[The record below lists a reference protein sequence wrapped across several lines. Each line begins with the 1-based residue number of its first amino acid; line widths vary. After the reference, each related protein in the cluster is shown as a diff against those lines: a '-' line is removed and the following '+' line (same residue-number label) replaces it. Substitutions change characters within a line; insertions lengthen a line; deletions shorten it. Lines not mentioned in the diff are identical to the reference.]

1 MNTEAALVGAAVATK
16 YPAFRLKVILN
27 TVIVGIVVLVLQQLL
42 MDFADGMAY
51 MTLDFGSFLARLGS
65 LFVYAII
72 PIAVV
77 ASLLIWLYVAPLH
90 NVIWAI
96 HSGKRPTERAY
107 RRALRIL
114 ALYPYLLILLNV
126 VGFALGVILGTPS
139 SQLFTASGIVIL
151 LQNLVGG
158 VVFAHVQIA
167 INNLIL
173 AEPRSLLRVHHME
186 DLREPGFARRNMLVT
201 VSLALYV
208 MLTVISVGQS
218 VKSADALY
226 ANVYYSVAQEG
237 KSLAQATAAYKDAVA
252 KVRSVP
258 PQNVQLP
265 SNVAMTKMNLLGVFL
280 SIFVFLL
287 ALAVFT
293 QLVSSRVQVRQFKTL
308 TDKLREIT
316 AGRADLTQQVVITQF
331 DEVGELSEAIN
342 RFIDKL
348 RDLFAQFVEAGERV
362 TRSSATLRG
371 VIGNAAAAT
380 EQMVA
385 SIAQISSNAG
395 NQSAIVKKS
404 ENALRLMLDS
414 LDQISTN
421 LDTQA
426 SFVEQTSS
434 AITEMAASISSVSQ
448 ATTKA
453 NAVASNLN
461 QVARAGSSAVNNAAK
476 AVRDLEESS
485 DQVSAIVTVI
495 AKIAAQTNLL
505 AMNAAIE
512 AAHAG
517 EAGRGFAVVAEEVRN
532 LAENSATSAK
542 EISSHIKAM
551 ANLINTGVKLSEDAG
566 HSLTKISEDINNTT
580 SLVNEIA
587 AAMEEQSSGA
597 NEIVTAMSS
606 LVGSTQDIRKIAEE
620 QKSNN
625 AVLRSSI
632 ETLLQIFTETQE
644 ATEEQARGNQEI
656 AEGISN
662 LQTVAS
668 ENQETVERLHE
679 LLQGFVLRK
688 VGNGSIEERRPA
700 DKSAAPLS
708 HTSTQGS
715 KQGGAPILD
724 GEEEASLL
732 AMPDGS

>member
-1 MNTEAALVGAAVATK
+1 MNTEAALPGAEVATK
-16 YPAFRLKVILN
+16 YPAFRLKVILS
-27 TVIVGIVVLVLQQLL
+27 TVVVAVVVLILQQLL
-42 MDFADGMAY
+42 MDLADGMAY
-51 MTLDFGSFLARLGS
+51 MTLDFGSFLTRLGS
-65 LFVYAII
+65 LFIYAVV
-72 PIAVV
+72 PLAVV
-77 ASLLIWLYVAPLH
+77 ATLLIWLYVTPLH
-90 NVIWAI
+90 KAILQI
-96 HSGKRPTERAY
+96 HSGNRPTDRVY

-114 ALYPYLLILLNV
+114 VLYPYLLILLNV
-126 VGFALGVILGTPS
+126 VGFGLGVIFGTPPA
-139 SQLFTASGIVIL
+139 QLFTPQGIVIL

-158 VVFAHVQIA
+158 VIFAEVQIA

-173 AEPRSLLRVHHME
+173 EKPRYILHIHHMG
-186 DLREPGFARRNMLVT
+186 DLREPSFARRTMLAT
-201 VSLALYV
+201 VSLAVYV

-218 VKSADALY
+218 VKAADTLY
-226 ANVYYSVAQEG
+226 AKVYYSVAKEG
-237 KSLAQATAAYKDAVA
+237 KSLDEATSAYKEAVA
-252 KVRSVP
+252 KARGVP
-258 PQNVQLP
+258 VERVQLP
-265 SNVAMTKMNLLGVFL
+265 APAAMMQMNLVAVFL
-280 SIFVFLL
+280 GIFVFLL

-308 TDKLREIT
+308 TNKLREIT
-316 AGRADLTQQVVITQF
+316 AGKADLTQRVVITQF

-342 RFIDKL
+342 QFIGKL
-348 RDLFAQFVEAGERV
+348 RNLFAQFVEAGERV

-371 VIGNAAAAT
+371 VIGNTAAAT

-385 SIAQISSNAG
+385 SIAQIGSNAG
-395 NQSAIVKKS
+395 NQAAIVKKS
-404 ENALRLMLDS
+404 GNALGAMLNS

-421 LDTQA
+421 LDSQA

-448 ATTKA
+448 ATAKA
-453 NAVASNLN
+453 NTVAANLN
-461 QVARAGSSAVNNAAK
+461 IVAKTGSAAVNNAAK

-542 EISSHIKAM
+542 EISTHIKAM
-551 ANLINTGVKLSEDAG
+551 ASLINTGVKLSEDAG
-566 HSLTKISEDINNTT
+566 QSLAKIGDDINNTT

-587 AAMEEQSSGA
+587 AAMQEQSSGA
-597 NEIVTAMSS
+597 NEIVTSMSS
-606 LVGSTQDIRKIAEE
+606 LVASTQDIRKIAEE

-625 AVLRSSI
+625 AALRSSI
-632 ETLLQIFTETQE
+632 ETLVQIFTETQE

-656 AEGISN
+656 AEGIAN

-668 ENQETVERLHE
+668 ENQETVQRLHE
-679 LLQGFVLRK
+679 LLQGFVLS
-688 VGNGSIEERRPA
+688 GDGSIEEAEPA
-700 DKSAAPLS
+700 ASA
-708 HTSTQGS
+708 
-715 KQGGAPILD
+715 GAPTSGPSARRRGQAGAPTLD
-724 GEEEASLL
+724 ANLEADLL
-732 AMPDGS
+732 SMPDGS

>member
-1 MNTEAALVGAAVATK
+1 MNTEAALPGATVAAK

-27 TVIVGIVVLVLQQLL
+27 TVIVGISVLVLQQLL

-51 MTLDFGSFLARLGS
+51 MTLDFGSFLTRLGN
-65 LFVYAII
+65 LFVYAVI

-77 ASLLIWLYVAPLH
+77 ASLLIWLYVTPLH
-90 NVIWAI
+90 SVLWAI
-96 HSGKRPTERAY
+96 YSGKRPKERAS

-114 ALYPYLLILLNV
+114 VLYPYLLILLNGA
-126 VGFALGVILGTPS
+126 GFPLGVILGTPP

-173 AEPRSLLRVHHME
+173 AEPRSLLRVHHM
-186 DLREPGFARRNMLVT
+186 DNFREPSFARRNMLIT

-218 VKSADALY
+218 VKAADALY
-226 ANVYYSVAQEG
+226 ANVYYSVVKQG
-237 KSLAQATAAYKDAVA
+237 KTLDQATAAYKDAVA
-252 KVRSVP
+252 KVRGVP
-258 PQNVQLP
+258 PQRVQLP
-265 SNVAMTKMNLLGVFL
+265 SNGAMTKMNLLGVFL

-287 ALAVFT
+287 ALAIFT
-293 QLVSSRVQVRQFKTL
+293 QLVSSRVQVRQLKTL

-316 AGRADLTQQVVITQF
+316 AGKADLTQQVVITQF
-331 DEVGELSEAIN
+331 DEIGELSEAIN

-348 RDLFAQFVEAGERV
+348 RDLFAQFVDAGERV
-362 TRSSATLRG
+362 TRSSATLLG

-395 NQSAIVKKS
+395 SQAAIVKRS
-404 ENALRLMLDS
+404 ESALRAMLDS
-414 LDQISTN
+414 LDRISTN
-421 LDTQA
+421 LDSQA

-448 ATTKA
+448 ATAKA
-453 NAVASNLN
+453 NAVAANLN
-461 QVARAGSSAVNNAAK
+461 QVAKGGSTAVNNAAK

-532 LAENSATSAK
+532 LAENSAASAK
-542 EISSHIKAM
+542 EISTHIKGM
-551 ANLINTGVKLSEDAG
+551 ASLINTGVKLSEDAG
-566 HSLTKISEDINNTT
+566 KSLTKISEDINHTT

-597 NEIVTAMSS
+597 NEIVSAMSS
-606 LVGSTQDIRKIAEE
+606 LVASTQDIRKIAEE

-625 AVLRSSI
+625 AALRSSI
-632 ETLLQIFTETQE
+632 ETLVQIFTETRE

-662 LQTVAS
+662 LQTVAN
-668 ENQETVERLHE
+668 ENQETVARLNE
-679 LLQGFVLRK
+679 LLQGFVLH
-688 VGNGSIEERRPA
+688 GDDGGTAATPPA
-700 DKSAAPLS
+700 SSNSGGGQSASPTL
-708 HTSTQGS
+708 G
-715 KQGGAPILD
+715 PD
-724 GEEEASLL
+724 EEAVLL
-732 AMPDGS
+732 SMPDGS